1 MNIVIVGGG
10 TAGWLAALIIS
21 KRKPQHT
28 ITVIESPTVGIIG
41 AGEGSTGTMTNII
54 QNITF
59 NYGCDEKE
67 FIKFCDVTPK
77 LGIEFRDWS
86 GDKDHYI
93 SPITGSYTATVPL
106 DYAFLHRLSTLP
118 KNKLHLCSADGVMI
132 EHNKDPLA
140 IENGPAAYHF
150 DAHKVGKYFKKICGS
165 AVNHIEL
172 DVTEVVLSEQGNIK
186 KLRLADDQIVEADF
200 FIDAT
205 GFSRTLMS
213 KLNCEWTSYKQHL
226 PVDRAMP
233 FLTTYSPSEQI
244 RPLTTAWA
252 QPNGWMWQ
260 IPLLRRKGCGYVFA
274 SDFVTDDLAQQEL
287 EKNLGHEIDPIKI
300 IKFDSGRLKNLW
312 INNCLAVGLCAAFA
326 EPLEATSIH
335 TTILQLENFVT
346 GFLEDTVT
354 DTVVQSRIDT
364 YNDTFGYMYDLLK
377 DFLVLHYRAGRS
389 DTEFWRHVNSD
400 ATLTDFTREI
410 LDIAKIRSPN
420 STLFPPVPGVAGWS
434 LWSFI
439 LGGTGNLLPTIAVKD
454 LDRFRMTHSC
464 IKEHYDF
471 IVYTE
476 SMIAELPD
484 NNHSIRTRQKVI

>member
-10 TAGWLAALIIS
+10 TAGWLAALIVS
-21 KRKPQHT
+21 KRKPHHT
-28 ITVIESPTVGIIG
+28 VTVIESPTVGIIG

-59 NYGCDEKE
+59 DYGCNEKD
-67 FIKFCDVTPK
+67 FVSFCDVTPK

-93 SPITGSYTATVPL
+93 GPITGSYTSSVPL
-106 DYAFLHRLSTLP
+106 DYSFLHVVSTMP
-118 KNKLHLCSADGVMI
+118 KNKRHLCSADGVMI

-140 IENGPAAYHF
+140 LENGPAAYHF

-165 AVNHIEL
+165 AVKHIEL
-172 DVTEVVLSEQGNIK
+172 DVKEVVLSEQGSIK
-186 KLRLADDQIVEADF
+186 HLRLADEQIVEADF

-213 KLNCEWTSYKQHL
+213 KMGAEWTSYNQHL

-274 SDFVTDDLAQQEL
+274 SDFVTEDLAKQEL
-287 EKNLGHEIDPIKI
+287 EKNLGHKIDPIKI
-300 IKFDSGRLKNLW
+300 IKFDSGRLKQLW
-312 INNCLAVGLCAAFA
+312 IKNCLAVGLCAAFA

-335 TTILQLENFVT
+335 TTILQLENFVIQ
-346 GFLEDTVT
+346 FLEDTID
-354 DTVVQSRIDT
+354 DTVVQSRTDA

-389 DTEFWRHVNSD
+389 DTAFWQHVNSES
-400 ATLTDFTREI
+400 TLTDFTREI
-410 LDIAKIRSPN
+410 LEIAKIKSPN
-420 STLFPPVPGVAGWS
+420 STLFPPIVGAAGWP

-439 LGGTGNLLPTIAVKD
+439 LSGTGNLTSAIAKKN
-454 LDRFRMTHSC
+454 LDTFRMTANSTA
-464 IKEHYDF
+464 EHF
-471 IVYTE
+471 AFVTYTE
-476 SMIAELPD
+476 SMLVDLPD
-484 NNHSIRTRQKVI
+484 NNHSIRTRQKAI